1 MYSTLRILQDFI
13 GCDKFLDL
21 NDPGVLQNCDSLEFV
36 EELDY
41 LAVEND
47 DDDLDIVEFGDKDS
61 AISDL
66 PFLKYSTILRVTSC
80 EKLEYREL
88 VKLVEQKKDQSL
100 ACIESFLKL
109 LVQRKLM
116 TNLS

>member
-41 LAVEND
+41 LAVDND
-47 DDDLDIVEFGDKDS
+47 EEDLDIVEIGDKDS

-66 PFLKYSTILRVTSC
+66 PFLTYSTIIRVNSC
-80 EKLEYREL
+80 EKLEHREL
-88 VKLVEQKKDQSL
+88 VKLV
-100 ACIESFLKL
+100 
-109 LVQRKLM
+109 
-116 TNLS
+116 